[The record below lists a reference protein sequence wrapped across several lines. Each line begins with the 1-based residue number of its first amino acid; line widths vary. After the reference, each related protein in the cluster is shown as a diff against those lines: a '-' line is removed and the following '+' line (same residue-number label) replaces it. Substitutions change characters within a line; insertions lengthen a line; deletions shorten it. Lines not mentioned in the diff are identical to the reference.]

1 MEDLVFVMTAL
12 SCAMIAFVVWCVRKT
27 SNTVGPSLQENIA
40 EAIEQQLQLFKM
52 EMVEDLL
59 NWQQHM
65 MNCIV
70 YRSVNIG
77 ERIEGMRVDAFGS
90 RMRFNDVRII
100 DHDGEDVYFKIVN
113 MDKNEQ
119 NLYYLS
125 SYPPSAAIMDIE
137 FEKSMAFK
145 YIEFIGL
152 KFDTSNHT
160 KAKVH
165 FLSDKTI
172 ICTTLIS
179 EKKNKIYNTEFI
191 SFFAPNA
198 VF

>member
-12 SCAMIAFVVWCVRKT
+12 SCAMIAFVTWCVRKT
-27 SNTVGPSLQENIA
+27 SNTEEPSFQENIA

-65 MNCIV
+65 TNCIL
-70 YRSVNIG
+70 YRSINIS

-113 MDKNEQ
+113 MDKNGQ
-119 NLYYLS
+119 NVYHLS
-125 SYPPSAAIMDIE
+125 SVIMDIE

-165 FLSDKTI
+165 FLSDKTV